1 MASEYTP
8 ALTVASTSSTP
19 SVAPKSP
26 QQTSDEEEAAAA
38 AADFVSRVSGLP
50 IVTTALRA
58 YEPSKASS
66 KMVKVIIATWI
77 LNANS
82 TENTGFNMELRW
94 LNLLASALGI
104 SLINLD

>member
-26 QQTSDEEEAAAA
+26 QQTSDEEEAAA
-38 AADFVSRVSGLP
+38 DFVSRVSGLP

-58 YEPSKASS
+58 YEQSKASS
-66 KMVKVIIATWI
+66 KMVKVIIAMRI

-82 TENTGFNMELRW
+82 TENTGFSMELRW
-94 LNLLASALGI
+94 LNLR
-104 SLINLD
+104 